1 MRVLAEA
8 EAPAATYEVRLRA
21 GSGLNMGAV
30 LKMLGQIW

>member
-21 GSGLNMGAV
+21 GSGLNMGAAP
-30 LKMLGQIW
+30 KEPDQIW